1 MKEGEYGGLYE
12 EEEEKKEEEEEE
24 EEEDSNETEHDK
36 DGDGNE
42 DEAGEEENNDES
54 DEENMENESKFR
66 KPSRQTEYEQRRRKS
81 STGSHDSD
89 MDSSHLHSPLFARM
103 PEEVVLELKKDYTV
117 RYRAMTRAALSGYVY
132 TLLTAIGA
140 YVKGSANLDEERRE
154 LPLHA
159 RDLRRVRIYIQQGNR
174 VLEQIFAFVLVWR
187 AVCVCVCVC
196 VCLSVCISSPYFSPI
211 HYPSFTAHS
220 SQLDSTISEDTE
232 PFILVRR
239 HVIILKVVPVRAII
253 LHDRCLLLLPQG
265 ADAYLGRIIAK
276 LQPRRD
282 GDTDSSTGE
291 ETSKFE
297 FRALEAVLDTAVQE
311 ALRVLDGF
319 RGVGTTFPIFLI
331 GKRKRWWR
339 GGMCVCVCVRDKPRI
354 LNV

>member
-1 MKEGEYGGLYE
+1 MSRHRYFPALPEESEAEDDSEKIVGTETKQVGKGEAATMSKGGDEFAAHEHEKYFGEKDSGERGYLWQRHFEEEEEMVVDMRRGGEAEEGIAHRLTGSEDTLRKTLHSSRREMKEGEYGGLYE

-196 VCLSVCISSPYFSPI
+196 LSVCLYFFPLFLS
-211 HYPSFTAHS
+211 HSLSFFYCTLFSAG
-220 SQLDSTISEDTE
+220 
-232 PFILVRR
+232 
-239 HVIILKVVPVRAII
+239 
-253 LHDRCLLLLPQG
+253 LHNL
-265 ADAYLGRIIAK
+265 
-276 LQPRRD
+276 
-282 GDTDSSTGE
+282 
-291 ETSKFE
+291 
-297 FRALEAVLDTAVQE
+297 
-311 ALRVLDGF
+311 
-319 RGVGTTFPIFLI
+319 
-331 GKRKRWWR
+331 
-339 GGMCVCVCVRDKPRI
+339 
-354 LNV
+354 